1 MDIQLVKAIESMP
14 LSDLDEFIA
23 QALQIRA
30 RRIAPSFNKNETDLL
45 FQIGQGLPPR
55 IWRRY
60 EALNQIKD
68 NRNLSESEQSEMLD
82 LSRQIVQY
90 SFHRLQLM
98 SQLAN
103 LRKVSLQ
110 NIADQLGV
118 GMPKYV

>member
-30 RRIAPSFNKNETDLL
+30 RRIAPAFNKNEADLL

-82 LSRQIVQY
+82 LSRQIEQY

>member
-30 RRIAPSFNKNETDLL
+30 RRIAPAFSKNEADLL

-82 LSRQIVQY
+82 LSQQIEQY
-90 SFHRLQLM
+90 SFRRLQLM

>member
-1 MDIQLVKAIESMP
+1 MP

-30 RRIAPSFNKNETDLL
+30 RRIAPSFNKNEADLL

-82 LSRQIVQY
+82 LSRQIEQY

>member
-1 MDIQLVKAIESMP
+1 MDIQLVQAIESMP
-14 LSDLDEFIA
+14 LADLDEFIS

-30 RRIAPSFNKNETDLL
+30 RRITPAFSKSESDLL
-45 FQIGQGLPPR
+45 FQIGQGLSPR

-60 EALNQIKD
+60 ETLNQIKEHRD
-68 NRNLSESEQSEMLD
+68 LSEIEQLEMLD
-82 LSRQIVQY
+82 LSQQIEQY
-90 SFHRLQLM
+90 SFRRLQLM
-98 SQLAN
+98 SQLAS

>member
-82 LSRQIVQY
+82 LSRQIEQY

>member
-30 RRIAPSFNKNETDLL
+30 RRIAPSFNKNEADLL

-82 LSRQIVQY
+82 LSRQIEQY